1 MIEYYEYETSPRKL
15 EPDYQT
21 NIRKKKK
28 TVVKRKTN
36 TKAQTRNN
44 IKTIFEVVLGFAI
57 LLLISYRYSV
67 VNASFNE
74 KENLKSQ
81 LVELK
86 KQNEQLQVSIEQQ
99 MNINK
104 IEQEAKEKLGMQKLD
119 NSQKVYVSLDKEDY
133 IEAPINNIETQKTE
147 TWWSKLLKD
156 LFKIK

>member
-57 LLLISYRYSV
+57 LLLISYR
-67 VNASFNE
+67 
-74 KENLKSQ
+74 
-81 LVELK
+81 
-86 KQNEQLQVSIEQQ
+86 
-99 MNINK
+99 
-104 IEQEAKEKLGMQKLD
+104 
-119 NSQKVYVSLDKEDY
+119 
-133 IEAPINNIETQKTE
+133 
-147 TWWSKLLKD
+147 
-156 LFKIK
+156 